1 MLLCIAVCNY
11 ELTYTTYAQHAQNQ
25 NIGTPKQN
33 IFKFI
38 LFYEFLAN
46 EYEKLEDTKEVIRAG
61 NRGRIDNVV
70 TNQKGGTNNETK
82 H

>member
-1 MLLCIAVCNY
+1 MLLSIAVCNY
-11 ELTYTTYAQHAQNQ
+11 ELTYAQHAQNQ

-61 NRGRIDNVV
+61 NRRRIDNVV
-70 TNQKGGTNNETK
+70 TKRKRGKKRTNNETK